1 MRANIYTEIEHQLD
15 RERRLKSMRAR
26 KLAVLKQKAMG
37 LILVAIGVVAPILL
51 DGDAT
56 ASVEF
61 LLPIGLYLVLLNT
74 EIR

>member
-1 MRANIYTEIEHQLD
+1 MKANICGEIEHQLD

-26 KLAVLKQKAMG
+26 KLAVLKQKVMG
-37 LILVAIGVVAPILL
+37 LILIAICVVAPVLL

-56 ASVEF
+56 ASVL
-61 LLPIGLYLVLLNT
+61 LLPIGLYLVGCNT

>member
-15 RERRLKSMRAR
+15 RERRLKDMRTR
-26 KLAVLKQKAMG
+26 RLNILKQKAMG
-37 LILVAIGVVAPILL
+37 LILVAIGVVAPVLL

-56 ASVEF
+56 ASVL
-61 LLPIGLYLVLLNT
+61 LLPIGLYLVLSNT

>member
-1 MRANIYTEIEHQLD
+1 MRANIYGEVEHQLD

-37 LILVAIGVVAPILL
+37 LILVAISVVAPILL

-56 ASVEF
+56 ASVI
-61 LLPIGLYLVLLNT
+61 LLPIGLYLVLSNT

>member
-26 KLAVLKQKAMG
+26 RLNILKQKVMG
-37 LILVAIGVVAPILL
+37 LILVTISIVAPILL

-56 ASVEF
+56 ASVL
-61 LLPIGLYLVLLNT
+61 LLPIGLYLVLSNT